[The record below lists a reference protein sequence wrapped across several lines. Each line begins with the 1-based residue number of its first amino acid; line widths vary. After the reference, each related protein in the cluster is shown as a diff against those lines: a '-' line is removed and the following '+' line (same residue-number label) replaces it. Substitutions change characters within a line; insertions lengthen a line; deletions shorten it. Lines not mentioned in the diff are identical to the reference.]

1 MQYKK
6 PNRGKGACFLAGV
19 AVLTVVMAAGCY
31 TPRTMAPSPEPL
43 DKKPSTM
50 KGNGGQQ
57 ELSEAK
63 YMVEHGDY
71 TVVIPRLLQIIS
83 NYPNSKYSLE
93 ARYLLAVTYK
103 EVKSYRDAIDVLNE
117 YLRIAPE
124 GPRAKE
130 CKKLASSLSEEYEQK
145 YWTEEKLEAR
155 IDELSKALQKDPQS
169 VDLQLELADLLW
181 KRGDYQ
187 NAGTMYA
194 RVAQEHPEKANDP
207 LLTSRIEIM
216 PSGQYLVLTPGEVQ
230 RRAVEKQPLVVI
242 NLASFRSGEDLF
254 TRQPLYYSVTGQ
266 AVNRSDSVLY
276 GVQVMVT
283 LYGFGNVVYDTT
295 TANIGRLNPGESRA
309 FSVRFSNFDDIENVY
324 RYEAVGSFER

>member
-1 MQYKK
+1 MQYVK
-6 PNRGKGACFLAGV
+6 PMRGEGARYLAG
-19 AVLTVVMAAGCY
+19 AVVLAALLTVGCY
-31 TPRTMAPSPEPL
+31 TPRTTAPSPEPL
-43 DKKPSTM
+43 LKKPSTM
-50 KGNGGQQ
+50 KGTGGQQ
-57 ELSEAK
+57 ELSEAR

-71 TVVIPRLLQIIS
+71 TVVIPRLLQIIA
-83 NYPNSKYSLE
+83 NYPNSKAALE
-93 ARYLLAVTYK
+93 ARYLLAISYK

-117 YLRIAPE
+117 YMRIAPE
-124 GPRAKE
+124 GPHASE
-130 CKKLASSLSEEYEQK
+130 CKKLASTLTEEYERT
-145 YWTEEKLEAR
+145 YWTEKKLDTR
-155 IDELSKALQKDPQS
+155 IDALNGKLQADPNNL
-169 VDLQLELADLLW
+169 DLQWELADLLW
-181 KRGDYQ
+181 KRGDFQ
-187 NAGTMYA
+187 NAGAMYA
-194 RVAQEHPEKANDP
+194 RIVQEHPDKTTDP
-207 LLTSRIEIM
+207 LLASRIEIM
-216 PSGQYLVLTPGEVQ
+216 PSGQYVILTPVEVQ
-230 RRAVEKQPLVVI
+230 RREVERQPLAII